1 MHRWRAGGPW
11 ESRRWSLDCGGT
23 DPQARG
29 GGRRQ
34 EDGGTKHGHARGCR
48 FGSEVIGRPPTR
60 EVSFT
65 EKREAR
71 PGSRVKGAKSFEVAQ
86 NCVSVSF
93 PGLCFPTCTINS
105 LG

>member
-60 EVSFT
+60 EVSFP

-71 PGSRVKGAKSFEVAQ
+71 PGSRVRELSPSRLPRTVSLFLFL
-86 NCVSVSF
+86 VSVF
-93 PGLCFPTCTINS
+93 PPAQ
-105 LG
+105 